1 MKKKAYVA
9 LVAVILVLGVLFIRR
24 ANNTNVNNK
33 SKTPSYQATS
43 EEISEVQGDLGD
55 SITSCKFY
63 LDGKVYTAPLNV
75 SEFIS
80 EGWKLDEAATES
92 VSSLQPGARTNATF
106 MNTENEDYSE
116 RMGVSFYNNT
126 EQEVALE
133 EAPIASV
140 DLSKSAKMKVILP
153 KGITWEST
161 MEDAIAAYGDAEDS
175 WTTGDRSYL
184 IYSAKNGE
192 DTISINL
199 AFDKKDKGVSMLT
212 EVKFQ

>member
-9 LVAVILVLGVLFIRR
+9 LVVVILVLGVLFIRR
-24 ANNTNVNNK
+24 ANNTNADNK
-33 SKTPSYQATS
+33 SKTSSYQATS

-80 EGWKLDEAATES
+80 EGWKFDEAATES
-92 VSSLQPGARTNATF
+92 VSSLQPGTRTNVTF
-106 MNTENEDYSE
+106 MNKENESYSE
-116 RMGVSFYNNT
+116 RMSVSFYNNT

-133 EAPIASV
+133 EAPIASL

-192 DTISINL
+192 DTININL
-199 AFDKKDKGVSMLT
+199 AFDKNDEGVSMLT
-212 EVKFQ
+212 GVKFQ